1 MQHLPVHWTEGLF
14 LTAQHFQAADRHW
27 QELLFRGERFD
38 QAYYYGLRNVRFSR
52 PAIAN
57 LAFQLDACEA
67 RTRTGAIISFG
78 EGDEPDRISLKDA
91 LPVIGVAGELKSDL
105 TALLAARRVVRVY
118 LALPKLRLGSAN
130 TGRRGDDGLHR
141 YVEVPPV
148 ALQDEST
155 GGNDQEVGF
164 RVPNARLI
172 VKPPRGEGGDGNG
185 ALRFDDDDPNYD
197 LLPVAQIRRAGEGGP
212 ELDESYIPPIL
223 SIDAW
228 PELQRGIVQ
237 QIYDRIG
244 NRIER
249 LSQQVIAR
257 RIAFASQ
264 DPGDLDRILMLMRLN
279 EAYAALS
286 VITFASG
293 VHPLPAYVALVKI
306 VGQLAIFD
314 PSRRP
319 PAIPK
324 YDHDDLG
331 TIFRWVRDQ
340 ILLYLDLTPDLPYFH
355 RPFIGQGLGM
365 QVTFDPDW
373 LGPHFKWYVGVQY
386 HQITAAQ
393 CRNLLAPNAL
403 HWKLGSVKQV
413 EGMFQSGRP
422 GLQLVPQEPAPKEL
436 PATDRIFFEVT
447 RSGDAWQ
454 DVLVTQTLAMRYK
467 DALVDN
473 RESLEGQEN
482 LVIHVPPK
490 KVELQFGLFV
500 VPSRS

>member
-38 QAYYYGLRNVRFSR
+38 QAYYYGLRKVHLSDE
-52 PAIAN
+52 AIKN
-57 LAFQLDACEA
+57 SAFQLDACEA
-67 RTRTGAIISFG
+67 RTRLGTIVSLG
-78 EGDEPDRISLKDA
+78 EGSEPDRISLKEA
-91 LPVIGVAGELKSDL
+91 LAGGPASNLRSDL
-105 TALLAARRVVRVY
+105 TALLASRRTVRIY
-118 LALPKLRLGSAN
+118 LAIPKLRLGSAN
-130 TGRRGDDGLHR
+130 VGQRGSEGLHR
-141 YVEVPPV
+141 YVELPAI

-155 GGNDQEVGF
+155 GGNDQEVAF
-164 RVPNARLI
+164 KLQQVKII
-172 VKPPRGEGGDGNG
+172 VKGPRHEATDGTG
-185 ALRFDDDDPNYD
+185 VVLFDDDDPNYD
-197 LLPVAQIRRAGEGGP
+197 LLPIAQVRRAGEGGP
-212 ELDESYIPPIL
+212 ELDKSYIPPIL
-223 SIDAW
+223 AIDAW
-228 PELQRGIVQ
+228 SELQDGIVRN
-237 QIYDRIG
+237 IYDRIG
-244 NRIER
+244 VRIER
-249 LSQQVIAR
+249 LSQQVVAR

-293 VHPLPAYVALVKI
+293 VHPLAAYVALVKI

-340 ILLYLDLTPDLPYFH
+340 IFLYLDLTPDLPYFH

-373 LGPHFKWYVGVQY
+373 LGPHFKWYIGVQY

-413 EGMFQSGRP
+413 EGMFQGGRP

-473 RESLEGQEN
+473 RETLEGQEK

-500 VPSRS
+500 VPSRP